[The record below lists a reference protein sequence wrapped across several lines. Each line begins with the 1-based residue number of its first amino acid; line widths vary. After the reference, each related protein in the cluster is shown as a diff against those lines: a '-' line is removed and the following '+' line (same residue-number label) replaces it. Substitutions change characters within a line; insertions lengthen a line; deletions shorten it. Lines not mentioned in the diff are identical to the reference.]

1 MKYLKSFLLLLVLL
15 CFSGFVSAAG
25 LQGHKLPI
33 SYLTVLGAPLGST
46 REAVVNSLGQPNSE
60 KVYPGKFGMYHE
72 LKYGGTTF
80 IFISPYPHG
89 EDIPCLSRIIL
100 TNRDATIVG
109 NVAVGDPI
117 EAVDPLFS
125 FQPDRISRDDNDY
138 YHVYLFYGQYLPYS
152 DQQTGILFDTH
163 KNKKGKYIINK
174 IIIMST

>member
-1 MKYLKSFLLLLVLL
+1 M
-15 CFSGFVSAAG
+15 
-25 LQGHKLPI
+25 
-33 SYLTVLGAPLGST
+33 
-46 REAVVNSLGQPNSE
+46 
-60 KVYPGKFGMYHE
+60 
-72 LKYGGTTF
+72 
-80 IFISPYPHG
+80 
-89 EDIPCLSRIIL
+89 SRIIL